1 MLFFLREQKQKEK
14 KMGKKIDHYIFLT
27 SSEAAKYTPKA
38 IKEGVLSK
46 LSDEKCE
53 LGWRCPSAVYE
64 DGTKSKLDNA
74 TCWHH
79 KSYKMGVSKDGEY
92 LWRETLQSRDNMLA
106 LCDHCHAKLHTES
119 ERNPGKYSDICPS
132 SREYVKS
139 KLLVFFKE
147 SDPPRDD
154 LLSLREVERIFGVG
168 RSSARKFSDTL
179 KRNGL
184 NIYKL
189 SPKGRQSIKRCK
201 TFYSKSDL
209 LKCGLKEKK
218 IAHRAAPTTRD
229 PVLESA
235 LLVMREKLLVCERDL
250 VAARELL
257 ARETEQKETAHEML
271 ENQIKQNDKLG
282 ERISKVLG
290 SQRNALETL
299 FLQNATIESL
309 KRSAITQDRHIAFL
323 EDSIKAREDIIEVL
337 DNRIK
342 KRSSIGIIKKTY
354 KSLKSFDLNVLRD
367 ELPLPGQAGA

>member
-1 MLFFLREQKQKEK
+1 
-14 KMGKKIDHYIFLT
+14 MGKKIDHYIFLT

-53 LGWRCPSAVYE
+53 LGWRCPTAVYR
-64 DGTKSKLDNA
+64 DGKRVKLDTA

-132 SREYVKS
+132 SREYIKS

-154 LLSLREVERIFGVG
+154 LLNLREVERIFGVS

-209 LKCGLKEKK
+209 LKCGLKKKK
-218 IAHRAAPTTRD
+218 IAHRAAPTTREQD
-229 PVLESA
+229 LESA
-235 LLVMREKLLVCERDL
+235 LLVMREKLLVRERDL
-250 VAARELL
+250 VSAQELL
-257 ARETEQKETAHEML
+257 AQKTAQKKTAHEML

-282 ERISKVLG
+282 ERISEVLD

-309 KRSAITQDRHIAFL
+309 KRSAIIKDRHIALL
-323 EDSIKAREDIIEVL
+323 EDGIREREDTIEVL
-337 DNRIK
+337 DGRLK
-342 KRSSIGIIKKTY
+342 ERSPIGIIKKTY
-354 KSLKSFDLNVLRD
+354 KSFRFFDLNNSHD
-367 ELPLPGQAGA
+367 ELPLPDQAGA